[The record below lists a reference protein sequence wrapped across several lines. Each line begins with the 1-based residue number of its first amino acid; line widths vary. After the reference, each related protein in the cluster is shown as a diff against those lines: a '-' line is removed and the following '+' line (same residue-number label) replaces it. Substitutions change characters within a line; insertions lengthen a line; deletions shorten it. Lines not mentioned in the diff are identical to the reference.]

1 MSEDLVW
8 NILADD
14 TDSRVSYSG
23 SWNLTT
29 GDTLYE
35 DLGGGTLNDLS
46 TNGIVFNNTV
56 HETRVNGSSFTFAFS
71 GFSRVI
77 VYGTIVASP
86 PSAVANG
93 SVSCQLDDQQAVQ
106 SPYTLIPPNLSGN
119 NDILCTSGSPFAL
132 TSSDHTGQ
140 PTSKEHK
147 LTVTIDDL
155 INSRVYVDYLVYE
168 LIPDPDTPL
177 DGDVLQIGNNA
188 GTGAIKS
195 QNNIIYSSRWGTG
208 GDSVGLNAGSTST
221 PGSSVTV
228 KFNGTSIEMYGEL
241 SPHNSSNTAT
251 YQVDDNDPQQFG
263 LFPPTVFTSNI
274 WTQQSLVNVNSLP
287 PGEHTLVVTHNGS
300 ATGMPLTVDYFLVT
314 SLTTAEQQ
322 QQQQSP
328 SPTPPP
334 TSQSNSGRN
343 RELGG
348 IIGGIVGG
356 VVLLTLVS
364 FVIIWRMKRR
374 RRSRESSAW
383 EKEEFE
389 PTPFVAVELRVNDV
403 HDHPQRN
410 ENGNPANTTLR
421 VGNLKL
427 QQELSVL
434 RDQLFSTDQLI
445 QRHEFES
452 GDSTREW
459 GPGIQLQVHTD
470 SGWRMG
476 QDSGEHLNRHGTG
489 KEEIPPNYTEV

>member
-8 NILADD
+8 KVLADD

-23 SWNLTT
+23 IWNLTT

-35 DLGGGTLNDLS
+35 DIGGDTLNDLS
-46 TNGIVFNNTV
+46 TNGDVFNNTV

-71 GFSRVI
+71 GLSRVI

-86 PSAVANG
+86 PSSIANG

-119 NDILCTSGSPFAL
+119 NDILCTSGSPFPL
-132 TSSDHTGQ
+132 TSSDGSGQ

-155 INSRVYVDYLVYE
+155 INSHVYVDYLIYE
-168 LIPDPDTPL
+168 LIPDPNAPL
-177 DGDVLQIGNNA
+177 DGDVVQIGNN
-188 GTGAIKS
+188 GETGVIKS
-195 QNNIIYSSRWGTG
+195 RNIVYSSGWGTG
-208 GDSVGLNAGSTST
+208 EASRFNAASTST
-221 PGSSVTV
+221 PGASVTV
-228 KFNGTSIEMYGEL
+228 KFNGTSIQMYGEL

-251 YQVDDNDPQQFG
+251 YQIDDNDPQQFA

-274 WTQQSLVNVNSLP
+274 WTQQSLVDVNSLS

-322 QQQQSP
+322 QSP

-334 TSQSNSGRN
+334 TRQSNSSRN
-343 RELGG
+343 RQLDG

-356 VVLLTLVS
+356 VVVLTLVS
-364 FVIIWRMKRR
+364 FAIIWRMKRR
-374 RRSRESSAW
+374 RRSRE
-383 EKEEFE
+383 EELE
-389 PTPFVAVELRVNDV
+389 VTPFVND
-403 HDHPQRN
+403 DPQQN
-410 ENGNPANTTLR
+410 ENRHPANTTLR

-434 RDQLFSTDQLI
+434 RDQLSSRDQLI

-459 GPGIQLQVHTD
+459 GLGIQLQVHTD
-470 SGWRMG
+470 SGWRMA